1 MCSVDVWFDIDRLDD
16 VNNSDR
22 RDAPWLV
29 SVVVDVIWVE
39 VEVLKE
45 VGRPDVWIVVWVGA
59 EDAVWPIEDSVF
71 VLDKVTS
78 IS

>member
-1 MCSVDVWFDIDRLDD
+1 M
-16 VNNSDR
+16 
-22 RDAPWLV
+22 
-29 SVVVDVIWVE
+29 VDVIWVE
-39 VEVLKE
+39 VEVPKE

-59 EDAVWPIEDSVF
+59 EDDAVWPIEDGVF